1 MSNKVKTFCRNCT
14 SHCGLEF
21 EVDNDCLVSVRGDA
35 NHAMTG
41 GYFCVKANMSVDLGK
56 GDQDRLTQCQKRSE
70 DDSFVPVTAV
80 DAVDEIGERISEL
93 VSRYGPRSV
102 GIFYGTGSYLN
113 GLSWPLMKS
122 FLCELGSPNLFS
134 TMTIDQSARWVA
146 MLRMGTMASGAYSPA
161 EVDTLLI
168 VGKNPLVSH
177 QLIGFF
183 RPGKSLVELRERGA
197 DVILVDP
204 RATETARHASLHLAV
219 KPGEDVTLFAGMIRL
234 ILDKGWQDEDFCHRF
249 VDGVEALREA
259 VEGYTPDY
267 VRQRSGITAEQ
278 LLNAAEKFALAPKS
292 LAVVGTGP
300 CMGPHSNLAVHL
312 VECLNALC
320 GNFNRAGDRIDNQ
333 SVLFPRPF
341 VETAISPNRSWETG
355 VQCHS
360 ASTGQ
365 LFGEFPTGALPDEI
379 LTPGENRIRALIVL
393 GGNPVTAIGQPEK
406 TLRAFADLDLLVT
419 IDPRMTETARMSHY
433 VIAPKLQYER
443 HDLSTVMDGITGYTR
458 PFVQYTAP
466 VVTHPP
472 GTVDEGEFFWQ
483 LAQRLD
489 LQLVYKKMILGMDYN
504 AIAEGHGVDMERMPD
519 GEQLASWWCEGTA
532 LEFDT
537 LKSRPGGV
545 LVEMPDTQVQS
556 APDNAARMSLC
567 PDDVAIELAQVLDET
582 AVVDYPY
589 RLVTRRLLECLNSLY
604 RDSAQTRRRYPS
616 NYAYMHP
623 DDIARE
629 GITAGDSVQIRSAY
643 GAISALVRP
652 DRGLAPAVVSMAHQ
666 WGDPDVTLDPDGNKG
681 AFTGRLVSLD
691 HEVESIN
698 RMPRQTAIPVKVSV
712 ARQ

>member
-1 MSNKVKTFCRNCT
+1 MTNKVKTFCRNCT

-21 EVDNDCLVSVRGDA
+21 EVDNDRLVSVRGDA
-35 NHAMTG
+35 DHAMTS

-56 GDQDRLTQCQKRSE
+56 GDHERLTQCLKRTG
-70 DDSFVPVTAV
+70 DDSFLPVAAV
-80 DAVDEIGERISEL
+80 DALDEIGEKIAGL
-93 VSRYGPRSV
+93 VSRYGARSV

-122 FLCELGSPNLFS
+122 FLSELGSPNLFS

-146 MLRMGTMASGAYSPA
+146 MLRMGTMASGAYSPS

-183 RPGKSLVELRERGA
+183 RPGKSLAELRARGA

-204 RATETARHASLHLAV
+204 RVTETARHASLHLPV
-219 KPGEDVTLFAGMIRL
+219 KPGEDVALFAGMIRL
-234 ILDKGWQDEDFCHRF
+234 ILDRGWQDQDFCNRF
-249 VDGVEALREA
+249 VDGLEALRAA
-259 VEGYTPDY
+259 VDRYTPDF
-267 VRQRSGITAEQ
+267 VQQRSGISAEQ
-278 LLNAAEKFALAPKS
+278 LLNATEKFALAPKS

-320 GNFNRAGDRIDNQ
+320 GSFNRAGDSIDSQ

-341 VETAISPNRSWETG
+341 VEMAIPPNRSWESG

-360 ASTGQ
+360 ANTGQ

-379 LTPGENRIRALIVL
+379 LTPGEDRIRALIVL

-483 LAQRLD
+483 LAKRLK
-489 LQLVYKKMILGMDYN
+489 LQLVYKKMILGMDYH
-504 AIAEGHGVDMERMPD
+504 AIAEGHAVNMELMPD
-519 GEQLASWWCEGTA
+519 GEQLARWWCEGTA
-532 LEFDT
+532 VEFDA
-537 LKSRPGGV
+537 LKTATSGLMVG
-545 LVEMPDTQVQS
+545 MPETRVQP
-556 APDNAARMSLC
+556 AQDNGSRMSLC
-567 PDDVAIELAQVLDET
+567 PDDVADELALVSAET
-582 AVVDYPY
+582 TSADYPY

-604 RDSAQTRRRYPS
+604 RDSPQTRKRYPT

-623 DDIARE
+623 DDIAE
-629 GITAGDSVQIRSAY
+629 AGITALDRVEIKSAY
-643 GAISALVRP
+643 GAINAAVRP
-652 DRGLAPAVVSMAHQ
+652 DQGLVPGVISMAHQ
-666 WGDPDVTLDPDGNKG
+666 WGDPDDALDPGGSKG

-698 RMPRQTAIPVKVSV
+698 RMPRQTAIPVSVSI
-712 ARQ
+712 AN